1 MFFAHILNVLF
12 SGLMEVEALCLGIN
26 FEAYNKKN
34 EIKKEK
40 PNTTTKINFK
50 TNALL
55 SKMC

>member
-1 MFFAHILNVLF
+1 
-12 SGLMEVEALCLGIN
+12 MEVEALCQEIN